1 MKKIKQIITLIAV
14 AVLMLCSYS
23 GNAQVITI
31 NYKAKATDWCKSSGK
46 GCNVT
51 ITIDLGQTEK
61 SNINMIVPKGA
72 VLALLKTDKWDKN
85 ENVMP
90 EDLVFNKNQ
99 TRSSYSIRI
108 PAQKMVYSDKLNG
121 FWAYVFKE

>member
-14 AVLMLCSYS
+14 AVFMLSSYS

-31 NYKAKATDWCKSSGK
+31 NYKAKALDWCKSSGK
-46 GCNVT
+46 GCDVS
-51 ITIDLGQTEK
+51 ITIDLGQSEK
-61 SNINMIVPKGA
+61 SSTNMIVPKGA
-72 VLALLKTDKWDKN
+72 VLALLKTDKWEKS

-90 EDLVFNKNQ
+90 EDLVFGKNK
-99 TRSSYSIRI
+99 TRRSYSIRI